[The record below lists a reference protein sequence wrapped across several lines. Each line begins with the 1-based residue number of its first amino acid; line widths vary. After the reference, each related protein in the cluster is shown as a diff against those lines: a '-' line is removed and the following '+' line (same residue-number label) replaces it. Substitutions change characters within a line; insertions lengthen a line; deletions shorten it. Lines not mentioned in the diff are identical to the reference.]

1 MDDPVLHR
9 KMFRHAALR
18 SGALKPRSYQ
28 VGAPEFGVS
37 TQVASRNPAY
47 TAPTQVFEKGGVRY
61 FVNAAGQIIGTER
74 TNPLQIEYKPS
85 MGTRIGNKFFDIA
98 ERFVSPEGYSKNI
111 QSLKNIGSALT
122 KGETYVKGAKT
133 VGRGVKSL
141 VNPALIAPA
150 LTVEKGLEEAG
161 LGEASTLAYLGSEG
175 ARAAGKALTSKPGAV
190 RSTIG
195 YGLRAAGLPAS
206 VRALGTRAMMTPMG
220 AGITAAAAV
229 PYGMYKL
236 DQYLRQP
243 KKVYDPEKKIYV
255 DVESDFAKQDR
266 YMNSPEGREIFT
278 PMSPDD
284 MMNFQ
289 QQTALE
295 NQATPAAAAS
305 AMPGSDLATTGEIPS
320 GTTDMGQGTGGTGT
334 PPGGSV
340 VPVGGAGDNSGV
352 KDNTGVSTNIAGGI
366 EDKKNEVINKK
377 NTPKVKKESE
387 LGFLDKLSNFA
398 RTDAGNM
405 FMLKLAAGLLTGKGN
420 FGEVLG
426 AALNPAV
433 DVLAAY
439 KLKEQEFANEL
450 YKQTLKTTSDRAED
464 SGTIPIPDGTGGMIY
479 IDAFRDAKKPTEVY
493 YYDNTGRKTY
503 VDPSQTGLFTQR
515 DKVIGTKQLE
525 ILAKVGDN
533 LAGSAIV
540 NGLLRQDDATL
551 GTSGYIKYFGN
562 RIAGV
567 AGALT
572 DVPKNV
578 NFDKVYDEEGRE
590 LKGSDKIEVIDEKGN
605 KSITTLDNAL
615 KRYDKNSQVLFN
627 KLKADPKTAE
637 ILAAN
642 GVKAETLKYFLAN
655 AFKTEDRLTNRDLEF
670 IGKIT
675 NILAFSK
682 GGDMIKAELREI
694 SGYLDKKRDTF
705 TNQLRGSGY
714 SDLFLATNVYGS
726 SGGKVGLGWLTQGLE
741 DQQRKSITEGKKIP
755 DINTLLQNQGIK

>member
-18 SGALKPRSYQ
+18 SGVLKPRSYQ

-150 LTVEKGLEEAG
+150 LAVEKGLEEAG

-334 PPGGSV
+334 PPGGQQVSLT
-340 VPVGGAGDNSGV
+340 GGAGGPEKIGKTEVPTNVNS
-352 KDNTGVSTNIAGGI
+352 DL
-366 EDKKNEVINKK
+366 NKK
-377 NTPKVKKESE
+377 TDELNKGKKKTPAEENKKGLFDRLSE
-387 LGFLDKLSNFA
+387 FS
-398 RTDAGNM
+398 RTQAGNL
-405 FMLKLAAGLLTGKGN
+405 FMLKFAAGLLTGKGG
-420 FGEVLG
+420 FGEVVG
-426 AALNPAV
+426 NALNPAV

-439 KLKEQEFANEL
+439 DLKQQELDNKLLVEQ
-450 YKQTLKTTSDRAED
+450 YKALKDKIGTPKTGTLPIARPDGRISYVPAERDDKTGNVTYVQTL
-464 SGTIPIPDGTGGMIY
+464 PDGTKQIVTADRELRSLYLEKDIKVGSKQLELIG
-479 IDAFRDAKKPTEVY
+479 KLG
-493 YYDNTGRKTY
+493 DNTG
-503 VDPSQTGLFTQR
+503 
-515 DKVIGTKQLE
+515 
-525 ILAKVGDN
+525 A
-533 LAGSAIV
+533 SAIITD
-540 NGLLRQDDATL
+540 LLLQNPQTL
-551 GTSGYIKYFGN
+551 GTSGAVKLFGS
-562 RIAGV
+562 RLASV
-567 AGALT
+567 VGAVKDIGK
-572 DVPKNV
+572 DVSYKDIIDINTG
-578 NFDKVYDEEGRE
+578 KVVSGEEAARMQG
-590 LKGSDKIEVIDEKGN
+590 LEK
-605 KSITTLDNAL
+605 SV
-615 KRYDKNSQVLFN
+615 DKNIEAMFGQM
-627 KLKADPKTAE
+627 DDKTRQT
-637 ILAAN
+637 LAAN
-642 GVKAETLKYFLAN
+642 GVRAETLKYFLAN
-655 AFKTEDRLTNRDLEF
+655 AFKSEDRLTNRDLEF

-675 NILAFSK
+675 NVLAFTK
-682 GGDMIKAELREI
+682 GGALVQAELKEI
-694 SGYLDKKRDTF
+694 QTYLDKKRETF
-705 TNQLRGSGY
+705 IRQLNNSGY
-714 SDLFLATNVYGS
+714 SDLDVATNIFGTSGGVIAGSIYGS
-726 SGGKVGLGWLTQGLE
+726 QKNIVPDFRNMLPGDVNKKLLE
-741 DQQRKSITEGKKIP
+741 
-755 DINTLLQNQGIK
+755 QGIK

>member
-18 SGALKPRSYQ
+18 SGVLKPRSYQ

-74 TNPLQIEYKPS
+74 TTPLQIGYKPS

-150 LTVEKGLEEAG
+150 LTVEKGLEQAG

-334 PPGGSV
+334 PPGGEQVSLT
-340 VPVGGAGDNSGV
+340 GGAGGPEKIGKTEVPTNVNS
-352 KDNTGVSTNIAGGI
+352 DL
-366 EDKKNEVINKK
+366 NKK
-377 NTPKVKKESE
+377 TEELNKGKKKTPAEENKKGLFDRLSE
-387 LGFLDKLSNFA
+387 FS
-398 RTDAGNM
+398 RTQAGSL
-405 FMLKLAAGLLTGKGN
+405 FMLKFAAGLLTGKGG
-420 FGEVLG
+420 FGEVVG
-426 AALNPAV
+426 NALNPAV

-439 KLKEQEFANEL
+439 DLKQQELDNKLLVEQ
-450 YKQTLKTTSDRAED
+450 YKALKDKIGTPKTGTLPIARPDGRISYVPAERDDKTGNVTYVQTL
-464 SGTIPIPDGTGGMIY
+464 PDGTKQIVTADRELRSLYLEKDIKVGSKQLELIG
-479 IDAFRDAKKPTEVY
+479 KLG
-493 YYDNTGRKTY
+493 DNTG
-503 VDPSQTGLFTQR
+503 
-515 DKVIGTKQLE
+515 
-525 ILAKVGDN
+525 A
-533 LAGSAIV
+533 SAIITD
-540 NGLLRQDDATL
+540 LLLQNPQTL
-551 GTSGYIKYFGN
+551 GTSGAVKLFGS
-562 RIAGV
+562 RLASV
-567 AGALT
+567 VGAVKDIGK
-572 DVPKNV
+572 DVSYKDIIDINTG
-578 NFDKVYDEEGRE
+578 KVVSGEEAARMQG
-590 LKGSDKIEVIDEKGN
+590 LEK
-605 KSITTLDNAL
+605 SV
-615 KRYDKNSQVLFN
+615 DKNIEAMFGQM
-627 KLKADPKTAE
+627 DDKTRQT
-637 ILAAN
+637 LAAN
-642 GVKAETLKYFLAN
+642 GVRAETLKYFLAN
-655 AFKTEDRLTNRDLEF
+655 AFKSEDRLTNRDLEF

-675 NILAFSK
+675 NVLAFTK
-682 GGDMIKAELREI
+682 GGALVQAELKEI
-694 SGYLDKKRDTF
+694 QTYLDKKRETF
-705 TNQLRGSGY
+705 IRQLNNSGY
-714 SDLFLATNVYGS
+714 SDLDVATNIFGTSGGVIAGSIYGS
-726 SGGKVGLGWLTQGLE
+726 QKNIVPDFRNMLPGDVNKKLLE
-741 DQQRKSITEGKKIP
+741 
-755 DINTLLQNQGIK
+755 QGIK

>member
-18 SGALKPRSYQ
+18 SGVLKPRSYQ

-74 TNPLQIEYKPS
+74 TTPLQIGYKPS

-150 LTVEKGLEEAG
+150 LAVDKGLEEAG

-334 PPGGSV
+334 PPGGQQVSLT
-340 VPVGGAGDNSGV
+340 GGAGGPEKIGKTEVPTNVNS
-352 KDNTGVSTNIAGGI
+352 DL
-366 EDKKNEVINKK
+366 NKK
-377 NTPKVKKESE
+377 TDELNKGKKKTPAEENKKGLFDRLSE
-387 LGFLDKLSNFA
+387 FS
-398 RTDAGNM
+398 RTQAGNL
-405 FMLKLAAGLLTGKGN
+405 FMLKFAAGLLTGKGG
-420 FGEVLG
+420 FGEVVG
-426 AALNPAV
+426 NALNPAV

-439 KLKEQEFANEL
+439 DLKQQELDNKLLVEQ
-450 YKQTLKTTSDRAED
+450 YKALKDKIGTPKTGTLPIARPDGRISYVPAERDDKTGNVTYVQTL
-464 SGTIPIPDGTGGMIY
+464 PDGTKQIVTADRELRSLYLEKDIKVGSKQLELIG
-479 IDAFRDAKKPTEVY
+479 KLG
-493 YYDNTGRKTY
+493 DNTG
-503 VDPSQTGLFTQR
+503 
-515 DKVIGTKQLE
+515 
-525 ILAKVGDN
+525 A
-533 LAGSAIV
+533 SAIITD
-540 NGLLRQDDATL
+540 LLLQDPQTL
-551 GTSGYIKYFGN
+551 GTSGAVKLFGS
-562 RIAGV
+562 RLASV
-567 AGALT
+567 VGAVKDIGK
-572 DVPKNV
+572 DVSYKDIIDINTG
-578 NFDKVYDEEGRE
+578 KVVSGEEAARMQG
-590 LKGSDKIEVIDEKGN
+590 LEK
-605 KSITTLDNAL
+605 SV
-615 KRYDKNSQVLFN
+615 DKNIEAMFGQM
-627 KLKADPKTAE
+627 DDKTRQT
-637 ILAAN
+637 LAAN
-642 GVKAETLKYFLAN
+642 GVRAETLKYFLAN
-655 AFKTEDRLTNRDLEF
+655 AFKSEDRLTNRDLEF

-675 NILAFSK
+675 NVLAFTK
-682 GGDMIKAELREI
+682 GGALVQAELKEI
-694 SGYLDKKRDTF
+694 QTYLDKKRETF
-705 TNQLRGSGY
+705 IRQLNNSGY
-714 SDLFLATNVYGS
+714 SDLDVATNIFGTSGGVIAGSIYGS
-726 SGGKVGLGWLTQGLE
+726 QKNIVPDFRNMLPGDVNKKLLE
-741 DQQRKSITEGKKIP
+741 
-755 DINTLLQNQGIK
+755 QGIK

>member
-18 SGALKPRSYQ
+18 SGVLKPRSYQ

-150 LTVEKGLEEAG
+150 LAVEKGLEEAG

-334 PPGGSV
+334 PPGGEQVSLT
-340 VPVGGAGDNSGV
+340 GGAGGPEKIGKTEVPTNVNS
-352 KDNTGVSTNIAGGI
+352 DL
-366 EDKKNEVINKK
+366 NKK
-377 NTPKVKKESE
+377 TEELNKGKKKTPAEENKKGLFDRLSE
-387 LGFLDKLSNFA
+387 FS
-398 RTDAGNM
+398 RTQAGNL
-405 FMLKLAAGLLTGKGN
+405 FMLKFAAGLLTGKGG
-420 FGEVLG
+420 FGEVVG
-426 AALNPAV
+426 NALNPAV

-439 KLKEQEFANEL
+439 DLKQQELDNKLLVEQ
-450 YKQTLKTTSDRAED
+450 YKALKDKIGTPKTGTLPIARPDGRISYVPAERDDKTGNVTYVQTL
-464 SGTIPIPDGTGGMIY
+464 PDGTKQIVTADRELRSLYLEKDIKVGSKQLELIG
-479 IDAFRDAKKPTEVY
+479 KLG
-493 YYDNTGRKTY
+493 DNTG
-503 VDPSQTGLFTQR
+503 
-515 DKVIGTKQLE
+515 
-525 ILAKVGDN
+525 A
-533 LAGSAIV
+533 SAIITD
-540 NGLLRQDDATL
+540 LLLQNPQTL
-551 GTSGYIKYFGN
+551 GTSGAVKLFGS
-562 RIAGV
+562 RLASV
-567 AGALT
+567 VGAVKDIGK
-572 DVPKNV
+572 DVSYKDIIDINTG
-578 NFDKVYDEEGRE
+578 KVVSGEEAARMQG
-590 LKGSDKIEVIDEKGN
+590 LEK
-605 KSITTLDNAL
+605 SV
-615 KRYDKNSQVLFN
+615 DKNIEAMFGQM
-627 KLKADPKTAE
+627 DDKTRQT
-637 ILAAN
+637 LAAN
-642 GVKAETLKYFLAN
+642 GVRAETLKYFLAN
-655 AFKTEDRLTNRDLEF
+655 AFKSEDRLTNRDLEF

-675 NILAFSK
+675 NVLAFTK
-682 GGDMIKAELREI
+682 GGALVQAELKEI
-694 SGYLDKKRDTF
+694 QTYLDKKRETF
-705 TNQLRGSGY
+705 IRQLNNSGY
-714 SDLFLATNVYGS
+714 SDLDVATNIFGTSGGVIAGSIYGS
-726 SGGKVGLGWLTQGLE
+726 QKNIVPDFRNMLPGDVNKKLLE
-741 DQQRKSITEGKKIP
+741 
-755 DINTLLQNQGIK
+755 QGIK

>member
-18 SGALKPRSYQ
+18 SGVLKPRSYQ

-74 TNPLQIEYKPS
+74 TTPLQIEYKPS

-150 LTVEKGLEEAG
+150 LTVEKGLEQAG

-615 KRYDKNSQVLFN
+615 
-627 KLKADPKTAE
+627 T
-637 ILAAN
+637 
-642 GVKAETLKYFLAN
+642 
-655 AFKTEDRLTNRDLEF
+655 RD
-670 IGKIT
+670 
-675 NILAFSK
+675 
-682 GGDMIKAELREI
+682 
-694 SGYLDKKRDTF
+694 
-705 TNQLRGSGY
+705 
-714 SDLFLATNVYGS
+714 
-726 SGGKVGLGWLTQGLE
+726 
-741 DQQRKSITEGKKIP
+741 
-755 DINTLLQNQGIK
+755 

>member
-18 SGALKPRSYQ
+18 SGVLKPRSYQ

-74 TNPLQIEYKPS
+74 TTPLQIGYKPS

-334 PPGGSV
+334 PPGGEQVSLT
-340 VPVGGAGDNSGV
+340 GGAGGPEKIGKTEVPTNVNS
-352 KDNTGVSTNIAGGI
+352 DL
-366 EDKKNEVINKK
+366 NKK
-377 NTPKVKKESE
+377 TDELNKGKKKTPAEENKKGLFDRLSE
-387 LGFLDKLSNFA
+387 FS
-398 RTDAGNM
+398 RTQAGNL
-405 FMLKLAAGLLTGKGN
+405 FMLKFAAGLLTGKGG
-420 FGEVLG
+420 FGEVVG
-426 AALNPAV
+426 NALNPAV

-439 KLKEQEFANEL
+439 DLKQQELDNKLLVEQ
-450 YKQTLKTTSDRAED
+450 YKALKDSIGTPKTGTLPIARPDGRISYVPAERDDKTGNVTYVQTL
-464 SGTIPIPDGTGGMIY
+464 PDGTKQIVTADRELRSLYLEKDIKVGSKQLELIG
-479 IDAFRDAKKPTEVY
+479 KLG
-493 YYDNTGRKTY
+493 DNTG
-503 VDPSQTGLFTQR
+503 
-515 DKVIGTKQLE
+515 
-525 ILAKVGDN
+525 A
-533 LAGSAIV
+533 SAIITD
-540 NGLLRQDDATL
+540 LLLQNPQTL
-551 GTSGYIKYFGN
+551 GTSGAVKLFGS
-562 RIAGV
+562 RLASV
-567 AGALT
+567 VGAVKDIGK
-572 DVPKNV
+572 DVSYKDIIDINTG
-578 NFDKVYDEEGRE
+578 KVVSGEEAARMQG
-590 LKGSDKIEVIDEKGN
+590 LEK
-605 KSITTLDNAL
+605 SV
-615 KRYDKNSQVLFN
+615 DKNIEAMFGQM
-627 KLKADPKTAE
+627 DDKTRQT
-637 ILAAN
+637 LAAN
-642 GVKAETLKYFLAN
+642 GVRAETLKYFLAN
-655 AFKTEDRLTNRDLEF
+655 AFKSEDRLTNRDLEF

-675 NILAFSK
+675 NVLAFTK
-682 GGDMIKAELREI
+682 GGALVQAELKEI
-694 SGYLDKKRDTF
+694 QTYLDKKRETF
-705 TNQLRGSGY
+705 IRQLNNSGY
-714 SDLFLATNVYGS
+714 SDLDVATNIFGTSGGVIAGSIYGS
-726 SGGKVGLGWLTQGLE
+726 QKNIVPDFRNMLPGDVNKKLLE
-741 DQQRKSITEGKKIP
+741 
-755 DINTLLQNQGIK
+755 QGIK

>member
-18 SGALKPRSYQ
+18 SGVLKPRSYQ

-74 TNPLQIEYKPS
+74 TTPLQIEYKPS

-150 LTVEKGLEEAG
+150 LTVEKGLEQAG

-334 PPGGSV
+334 PPGGQQVSLT
-340 VPVGGAGDNSGV
+340 GGAGGPEKIGKTEVPTNVNS
-352 KDNTGVSTNIAGGI
+352 DL
-366 EDKKNEVINKK
+366 NKK
-377 NTPKVKKESE
+377 TDELNKGKKKTPAEENKKGLFDRLSE
-387 LGFLDKLSNFA
+387 FS
-398 RTDAGNM
+398 RTQAGNL
-405 FMLKLAAGLLTGKGN
+405 FMLKFAAGLLTGKGG
-420 FGEVLG
+420 FGEVVG
-426 AALNPAV
+426 NALNPAV

-439 KLKEQEFANEL
+439 DLKQQELDNKLLVEQ
-450 YKQTLKTTSDRAED
+450 YKALKDKIGTPKTGTLPIARPDGRISYVPAERDDKTGNVTYVQTL
-464 SGTIPIPDGTGGMIY
+464 PDGTKQIVTADRELRSLYLEKDIKAGSKQLELIG
-479 IDAFRDAKKPTEVY
+479 KLG
-493 YYDNTGRKTY
+493 DNTG
-503 VDPSQTGLFTQR
+503 
-515 DKVIGTKQLE
+515 
-525 ILAKVGDN
+525 A
-533 LAGSAIV
+533 SAIITD
-540 NGLLRQDDATL
+540 LLLQNPQTL
-551 GTSGYIKYFGN
+551 GTSGAVKLFGS
-562 RIAGV
+562 RLASV
-567 AGALT
+567 VGAVKDIGK
-572 DVPKNV
+572 DVSYKDIIDINTG
-578 NFDKVYDEEGRE
+578 KVVSGEEAARMQGLE
-590 LKGSDKIEVIDEKGN
+590 TSV
-605 KSITTLDNAL
+605 
-615 KRYDKNSQVLFN
+615 DKNIEAMFGQM
-627 KLKADPKTAE
+627 DDKTRQT
-637 ILAAN
+637 LAAN
-642 GVKAETLKYFLAN
+642 GVRAETLKYFLAN
-655 AFKTEDRLTNRDLEF
+655 AFKSEDRLTNRDLEF

-675 NILAFSK
+675 NVLAFTK
-682 GGDMIKAELREI
+682 GGDLVQAELKEI
-694 SGYLDKKRDTF
+694 QTYLDKKRETF
-705 TNQLRGSGY
+705 IRQLNNSGY
-714 SDLFLATNVYGS
+714 SDLDVATNIFGTSGGVIAGSIYGS
-726 SGGKVGLGWLTQGLE
+726 QKNIVPDFRNMLPGDVNKKLLE
-741 DQQRKSITEGKKIP
+741 
-755 DINTLLQNQGIK
+755 QGIK

>member
-18 SGALKPRSYQ
+18 SGVLKPRSYQ

-334 PPGGSV
+334 PPGGEQVSLT
-340 VPVGGAGDNSGV
+340 GGAGGPEKIGKTEVPTNVNS
-352 KDNTGVSTNIAGGI
+352 DL
-366 EDKKNEVINKK
+366 NKK
-377 NTPKVKKESE
+377 TEELNKGKKKTPAEENKKGLFDRLSE
-387 LGFLDKLSNFA
+387 FS
-398 RTDAGNM
+398 RTQAGNL
-405 FMLKLAAGLLTGKGN
+405 FMLKFAAGLLTGKGG
-420 FGEVLG
+420 FGEVVG
-426 AALNPAV
+426 NALNPAV

-439 KLKEQEFANEL
+439 DLKQQELDNKLLVEQ
-450 YKQTLKTTSDRAED
+450 YKALKDSIGTPKTGTLPIARPDGRISYVPAERDDKTGNVTYVQTL
-464 SGTIPIPDGTGGMIY
+464 PDGTKQIVTADRELRSLYLEKDIKVGSKQLELIG
-479 IDAFRDAKKPTEVY
+479 KLG
-493 YYDNTGRKTY
+493 DNTG
-503 VDPSQTGLFTQR
+503 
-515 DKVIGTKQLE
+515 
-525 ILAKVGDN
+525 A
-533 LAGSAIV
+533 SAIITD
-540 NGLLRQDDATL
+540 LLLQNPQTL
-551 GTSGYIKYFGN
+551 GTSGAVKLFGS
-562 RIAGV
+562 RLASV
-567 AGALT
+567 VGAVKDIGK
-572 DVPKNV
+572 DVSYKDIIDINTG
-578 NFDKVYDEEGRE
+578 KVVSGEEAARMQG
-590 LKGSDKIEVIDEKGN
+590 LEK
-605 KSITTLDNAL
+605 SV
-615 KRYDKNSQVLFN
+615 DKNIEAMFGQM
-627 KLKADPKTAE
+627 DDKTRQT
-637 ILAAN
+637 LAAN
-642 GVKAETLKYFLAN
+642 GVRAETLKYFLAN
-655 AFKTEDRLTNRDLEF
+655 AFKSEDRLTNRDLEF

-675 NILAFSK
+675 NVLAFTK
-682 GGDMIKAELREI
+682 GGALVQAELKEI
-694 SGYLDKKRDTF
+694 QTYLDKKRETF
-705 TNQLRGSGY
+705 IRQLNNSGY
-714 SDLFLATNVYGS
+714 SDLDVATNIFGTSGGVIAGSIYGS
-726 SGGKVGLGWLTQGLE
+726 QKNIVPDFRNMLPGDVNKKLLE
-741 DQQRKSITEGKKIP
+741 
-755 DINTLLQNQGIK
+755 QGIK

>member
-18 SGALKPRSYQ
+18 SGVLKPRSYQ

-74 TNPLQIEYKPS
+74 TTPLQIGYKPS

-334 PPGGSV
+334 PPGGEQVSLT
-340 VPVGGAGDNSGV
+340 GGAGGPEKIGKTEVPTNVNS
-352 KDNTGVSTNIAGGI
+352 DL
-366 EDKKNEVINKK
+366 NKK
-377 NTPKVKKESE
+377 TDELNKGKKKTPAEENKKGLFDRLSE
-387 LGFLDKLSNFA
+387 FS
-398 RTDAGNM
+398 RTQAGNL
-405 FMLKLAAGLLTGKGN
+405 FMLKFAAGLLTGKGG
-420 FGEVLG
+420 FGEVVG
-426 AALNPAV
+426 NALNPAV

-439 KLKEQEFANEL
+439 DLKQQELDNKLLVEQ
-450 YKQTLKTTSDRAED
+450 YKALKDKIGTPKTGTLPIARPDGRISYVPAERDDKTGNVTYVQTL
-464 SGTIPIPDGTGGMIY
+464 PDGTKQIVTADRELRSLYLEKDIKVGSKQLELIG
-479 IDAFRDAKKPTEVY
+479 KLG
-493 YYDNTGRKTY
+493 DNTG
-503 VDPSQTGLFTQR
+503 
-515 DKVIGTKQLE
+515 
-525 ILAKVGDN
+525 A
-533 LAGSAIV
+533 SAIITD
-540 NGLLRQDDATL
+540 LLLQNPQTL
-551 GTSGYIKYFGN
+551 GTSGAVKLFGS
-562 RIAGV
+562 RLASV
-567 AGALT
+567 VGAVKDIGK
-572 DVPKNV
+572 DVSYKDIIDINTG
-578 NFDKVYDEEGRE
+578 KVVSGEEAARMQG
-590 LKGSDKIEVIDEKGN
+590 LEK
-605 KSITTLDNAL
+605 SV
-615 KRYDKNSQVLFN
+615 DKNIEAMFGQM
-627 KLKADPKTAE
+627 DDKTRQT
-637 ILAAN
+637 LAAN
-642 GVKAETLKYFLAN
+642 GVRAETLKYFLAN
-655 AFKTEDRLTNRDLEF
+655 AFKSEDRLTNRDLEF

-675 NILAFSK
+675 NVLAFTK
-682 GGDMIKAELREI
+682 GGALVQAELKEI
-694 SGYLDKKRDTF
+694 QTYLDKKRETF
-705 TNQLRGSGY
+705 IRQLNNSGY
-714 SDLFLATNVYGS
+714 SDLDVATNIFGTSGGVIAGSIYGS
-726 SGGKVGLGWLTQGLE
+726 QKNIVPDFRNMLPGDVNKKLLE
-741 DQQRKSITEGKKIP
+741 
-755 DINTLLQNQGIK
+755 QGIK

>member
-18 SGALKPRSYQ
+18 SGVLKPRSYQ

-74 TNPLQIEYKPS
+74 TTPLQIGYKPS

-150 LTVEKGLEEAG
+150 LTVEKGLEQAG

-334 PPGGSV
+334 PPGGQQVSLT
-340 VPVGGAGDNSGV
+340 GGAGGPEKIGKTEVPTNVNS
-352 KDNTGVSTNIAGGI
+352 DL
-366 EDKKNEVINKK
+366 NKK
-377 NTPKVKKESE
+377 TDELNKGKKKTPAEENKKGLFDRLSE
-387 LGFLDKLSNFA
+387 FS
-398 RTDAGNM
+398 RTQAGNL
-405 FMLKLAAGLLTGKGN
+405 FMLKFAAGLLTGKGG
-420 FGEVLG
+420 FGEVVG
-426 AALNPAV
+426 NALNPAV

-439 KLKEQEFANEL
+439 DLKQQELDNKLLVEQ
-450 YKQTLKTTSDRAED
+450 YKALKDKIGTPKTGTLPIARPDGRISYVPAERDDKTGNVTYVQTL
-464 SGTIPIPDGTGGMIY
+464 PDGTKQIVTADRELRSLYLEKDIKVGSKQLELIG
-479 IDAFRDAKKPTEVY
+479 KLG
-493 YYDNTGRKTY
+493 DNTG
-503 VDPSQTGLFTQR
+503 
-515 DKVIGTKQLE
+515 
-525 ILAKVGDN
+525 A
-533 LAGSAIV
+533 SAIITD
-540 NGLLRQDDATL
+540 LLLQNPQTL
-551 GTSGYIKYFGN
+551 GTSGAVKLFGS
-562 RIAGV
+562 RLASV
-567 AGALT
+567 VGAVKDIGK
-572 DVPKNV
+572 DVSYKDIIDINTG
-578 NFDKVYDEEGRE
+578 KVVSGEEAARMQG
-590 LKGSDKIEVIDEKGN
+590 LEK
-605 KSITTLDNAL
+605 SV
-615 KRYDKNSQVLFN
+615 DKNIEAMFGQM
-627 KLKADPKTAE
+627 DDKTRQT
-637 ILAAN
+637 LAAN
-642 GVKAETLKYFLAN
+642 GVRAETLKYFLAN
-655 AFKTEDRLTNRDLEF
+655 AFKSEDRLTNRDLEF

-675 NILAFSK
+675 NVLAFTK
-682 GGDMIKAELREI
+682 GGALVQAELKEI
-694 SGYLDKKRDTF
+694 QTYLDKKRETF
-705 TNQLRGSGY
+705 IRQLNNSGY
-714 SDLFLATNVYGS
+714 SDLDVATNIFGTSGGVIAGSIYGS
-726 SGGKVGLGWLTQGLE
+726 QKNIVPDFRNMLPGDVNKKLLE
-741 DQQRKSITEGKKIP
+741 
-755 DINTLLQNQGIK
+755 QGIK

>member
-18 SGALKPRSYQ
+18 SGVLKPRSYQ

-74 TNPLQIEYKPS
+74 TTPLQIGYKPS

-150 LTVEKGLEEAG
+150 LTVEKGLEQAG

-334 PPGGSV
+334 PPGGEQVSLT
-340 VPVGGAGDNSGV
+340 GGAGGPEKIGKTEVPTNVNS
-352 KDNTGVSTNIAGGI
+352 DL
-366 EDKKNEVINKK
+366 NKK
-377 NTPKVKKESE
+377 TEELNKGKKKTPAEENKKGLFDRLSE
-387 LGFLDKLSNFA
+387 FS
-398 RTDAGNM
+398 RTQAGNL
-405 FMLKLAAGLLTGKGN
+405 FMLKFAAGLLTGKGG
-420 FGEVLG
+420 FGEVVG
-426 AALNPAV
+426 NALNPAV

-439 KLKEQEFANEL
+439 DLKQQELDNKLLVEQ
-450 YKQTLKTTSDRAED
+450 YKALKDKIGTPKTGTLPIARPDGRISYVPAERDDKTGNVTYVQTL
-464 SGTIPIPDGTGGMIY
+464 PDGTKQIVTADRELRSLYLEKDIKVGSKQLELIG
-479 IDAFRDAKKPTEVY
+479 KLG
-493 YYDNTGRKTY
+493 DNTG
-503 VDPSQTGLFTQR
+503 
-515 DKVIGTKQLE
+515 
-525 ILAKVGDN
+525 A
-533 LAGSAIV
+533 SAIITD
-540 NGLLRQDDATL
+540 LLLQNPQTL
-551 GTSGYIKYFGN
+551 GTSGAVKLFGS
-562 RIAGV
+562 RLASV
-567 AGALT
+567 VGAVKDIGK
-572 DVPKNV
+572 DVSYKDIIDINTG
-578 NFDKVYDEEGRE
+578 KVVSGEEAARMQG
-590 LKGSDKIEVIDEKGN
+590 LEK
-605 KSITTLDNAL
+605 SV
-615 KRYDKNSQVLFN
+615 DKNIEAMFGQM
-627 KLKADPKTAE
+627 DDKTRQT
-637 ILAAN
+637 LAAN
-642 GVKAETLKYFLAN
+642 GVRAETLKYFLAN
-655 AFKTEDRLTNRDLEF
+655 AFKSEDRLTNRDLEF

-675 NILAFSK
+675 NVLAFTK
-682 GGDMIKAELREI
+682 GGALVQAELKEI
-694 SGYLDKKRDTF
+694 QTYLDKKRETF
-705 TNQLRGSGY
+705 IRQLNNSGY
-714 SDLFLATNVYGS
+714 SDLDVATNIFGTSGGVIAGSIYGS
-726 SGGKVGLGWLTQGLE
+726 QKNIVPDFRNMLPGDVNKKLLE
-741 DQQRKSITEGKKIP
+741 
-755 DINTLLQNQGIK
+755 QGIK

>member
-18 SGALKPRSYQ
+18 SGVLKPRSYQ

-74 TNPLQIEYKPS
+74 TTPLQIGYKPS

-150 LTVEKGLEEAG
+150 LAVDKGLEEAG

-334 PPGGSV
+334 PPGGEQVSLT
-340 VPVGGAGDNSGV
+340 GGAGGPEKIGKTEVPTNVNS
-352 KDNTGVSTNIAGGI
+352 DL
-366 EDKKNEVINKK
+366 NKK
-377 NTPKVKKESE
+377 TDELNKGKKKTPAEENKKGLFDRLSE
-387 LGFLDKLSNFA
+387 FS
-398 RTDAGNM
+398 RTQAGNL
-405 FMLKLAAGLLTGKGN
+405 FMLKFAAGLLTGKGG
-420 FGEVLG
+420 FGEVVG
-426 AALNPAV
+426 NALNPAV

-439 KLKEQEFANEL
+439 DLKQQELDNKLLVEQ
-450 YKQTLKTTSDRAED
+450 YKALKDKIGTPKTGTLPIARPDGRISYVPAERDDKTGNVTYVQTL
-464 SGTIPIPDGTGGMIY
+464 PDGTKQIVTADRELRSLYLEKDIKVGSKQLELIG
-479 IDAFRDAKKPTEVY
+479 KLG
-493 YYDNTGRKTY
+493 DNTG
-503 VDPSQTGLFTQR
+503 
-515 DKVIGTKQLE
+515 
-525 ILAKVGDN
+525 A
-533 LAGSAIV
+533 SAIITD
-540 NGLLRQDDATL
+540 LLLQNPQTL
-551 GTSGYIKYFGN
+551 GTSGAVKLFGS
-562 RIAGV
+562 RLASV
-567 AGALT
+567 VGAVKDIGK
-572 DVPKNV
+572 DVSYKDIIDINTG
-578 NFDKVYDEEGRE
+578 KVVSGEEAARMQG
-590 LKGSDKIEVIDEKGN
+590 LEK
-605 KSITTLDNAL
+605 SV
-615 KRYDKNSQVLFN
+615 DKNIEAMFGQM
-627 KLKADPKTAE
+627 DDKTRQT
-637 ILAAN
+637 LAAN
-642 GVKAETLKYFLAN
+642 GVRAETLKYFLAN
-655 AFKTEDRLTNRDLEF
+655 AFKSEDRLTNRDLEF

-675 NILAFSK
+675 NVLAFTK
-682 GGDMIKAELREI
+682 GGALVQAELKEI
-694 SGYLDKKRDTF
+694 QTYLDKKRETF
-705 TNQLRGSGY
+705 IRQLNNSGY
-714 SDLFLATNVYGS
+714 SDLDVATNIFGTSGGVIAGSIYGS
-726 SGGKVGLGWLTQGLE
+726 QKNIVPDFRNMLPGDVNKKLLE
-741 DQQRKSITEGKKIP
+741 
-755 DINTLLQNQGIK
+755 QGIK

>member
-18 SGALKPRSYQ
+18 SGVLKPRSYQ

-150 LTVEKGLEEAG
+150 LAVEKGLEEAG

-334 PPGGSV
+334 PPGGEQVSLT
-340 VPVGGAGDNSGV
+340 GGAGGPEKIGKTEVPTNVNS
-352 KDNTGVSTNIAGGI
+352 DL
-366 EDKKNEVINKK
+366 NKK
-377 NTPKVKKESE
+377 TDELNKGKKKTPAEENKKGLFDRLSE
-387 LGFLDKLSNFA
+387 FS
-398 RTDAGNM
+398 RTQAGNL
-405 FMLKLAAGLLTGKGN
+405 FMLKFAAGLLTGKGG
-420 FGEVLG
+420 FGEVVG
-426 AALNPAV
+426 NALNPAV

-439 KLKEQEFANEL
+439 DLKQQELDNKLLVEQ
-450 YKQTLKTTSDRAED
+450 YKALKDSIGTPKTGTLPIARPDGRISYVPAERDDKTGNVTYVQTL
-464 SGTIPIPDGTGGMIY
+464 PDGTKQIVTADRELRSLYLEKDIKVGSKQLELIG
-479 IDAFRDAKKPTEVY
+479 KLG
-493 YYDNTGRKTY
+493 DNTG
-503 VDPSQTGLFTQR
+503 
-515 DKVIGTKQLE
+515 
-525 ILAKVGDN
+525 A
-533 LAGSAIV
+533 SAIITD
-540 NGLLRQDDATL
+540 LLLQNPQTL
-551 GTSGYIKYFGN
+551 GTSGAVKLFGS
-562 RIAGV
+562 RLASV
-567 AGALT
+567 VGAVKDIGK
-572 DVPKNV
+572 DVSYKDIIDINTG
-578 NFDKVYDEEGRE
+578 KVVSGEEAARMQG
-590 LKGSDKIEVIDEKGN
+590 LEK
-605 KSITTLDNAL
+605 SV
-615 KRYDKNSQVLFN
+615 DKNIEAMFGQM
-627 KLKADPKTAE
+627 DDKTRQT
-637 ILAAN
+637 LAAN
-642 GVKAETLKYFLAN
+642 GVRAETLKYFLAN
-655 AFKTEDRLTNRDLEF
+655 AFKSEDRLTNRDLEF

-675 NILAFSK
+675 NVLAFTK
-682 GGDMIKAELREI
+682 GGALVQAELKEI
-694 SGYLDKKRDTF
+694 QTYLDKKRETF
-705 TNQLRGSGY
+705 IRQLNNSGY
-714 SDLFLATNVYGS
+714 SDLDVATNIFGTSGGVIAGSIYGS
-726 SGGKVGLGWLTQGLE
+726 QKNIVPDFRNMLPGDVNKKLLE
-741 DQQRKSITEGKKIP
+741 
-755 DINTLLQNQGIK
+755 QGIK

>member
-18 SGALKPRSYQ
+18 SGVLKPRSYQ

-334 PPGGSV
+334 PPGGQQVSLT
-340 VPVGGAGDNSGV
+340 GGAGGPEKIGKTEVPTNVNS
-352 KDNTGVSTNIAGGI
+352 DL
-366 EDKKNEVINKK
+366 NKK
-377 NTPKVKKESE
+377 TEELNKGKKKTPAEENKKGLFDRLSE
-387 LGFLDKLSNFA
+387 FS
-398 RTDAGNM
+398 RTQAGNL
-405 FMLKLAAGLLTGKGN
+405 FMLKFAAGLLTGKGG
-420 FGEVLG
+420 FGEVVG
-426 AALNPAV
+426 NALNPAV

-439 KLKEQEFANEL
+439 DLKQQELDNKLLVEQ
-450 YKQTLKTTSDRAED
+450 YKALKDKIGTPKTGTLPIARPDGRISYVPAERDDKTGNVTYVQTL
-464 SGTIPIPDGTGGMIY
+464 PDGTKQIVTADRELRSLYLEKDIKVGSKQLELIG
-479 IDAFRDAKKPTEVY
+479 KLG
-493 YYDNTGRKTY
+493 DNTG
-503 VDPSQTGLFTQR
+503 
-515 DKVIGTKQLE
+515 
-525 ILAKVGDN
+525 A
-533 LAGSAIV
+533 SAIITD
-540 NGLLRQDDATL
+540 LLLQDPQTL
-551 GTSGYIKYFGN
+551 GTSGAVKLFGS
-562 RIAGV
+562 RLASV
-567 AGALT
+567 VGAVKDIGK
-572 DVPKNV
+572 DVSYKDIIDINTG
-578 NFDKVYDEEGRE
+578 KVVSGEEAARMQG
-590 LKGSDKIEVIDEKGN
+590 LEK
-605 KSITTLDNAL
+605 SV
-615 KRYDKNSQVLFN
+615 DKNIEAMFGQM
-627 KLKADPKTAE
+627 DDKTRQT
-637 ILAAN
+637 LAAN
-642 GVKAETLKYFLAN
+642 GVRAETLKYFLAN
-655 AFKTEDRLTNRDLEF
+655 AFKSEDRLTNRDLEF

-675 NILAFSK
+675 NVLAFTK
-682 GGDMIKAELREI
+682 GGALVQAELKEI
-694 SGYLDKKRDTF
+694 QTYLDKKRETF
-705 TNQLRGSGY
+705 IRQLNNSGY
-714 SDLFLATNVYGS
+714 SDLDVATNIFGTSGGVIAGSIYGS
-726 SGGKVGLGWLTQGLE
+726 QKNIVPDFRNMLPGDVNKKLLE
-741 DQQRKSITEGKKIP
+741 
-755 DINTLLQNQGIK
+755 QGIK

>member
-18 SGALKPRSYQ
+18 SGVLKPRSYQ

-74 TNPLQIEYKPS
+74 TTPLQIEYKPS

-334 PPGGSV
+334 PPGGEQVSLT
-340 VPVGGAGDNSGV
+340 GGAGGPEKIGKTEVPTNVNS
-352 KDNTGVSTNIAGGI
+352 DL
-366 EDKKNEVINKK
+366 NKK
-377 NTPKVKKESE
+377 TDELNKGKKKTPAEENKKGLFDRLSE
-387 LGFLDKLSNFA
+387 FS
-398 RTDAGNM
+398 RTQAGNL
-405 FMLKLAAGLLTGKGN
+405 FMLKFAAGLLTGKGG
-420 FGEVLG
+420 FGEVVG
-426 AALNPAV
+426 NALNPAV

-439 KLKEQEFANEL
+439 DLKQQELDNKLLVEQ
-450 YKQTLKTTSDRAED
+450 YKALKDKIGTPKTGTLPIARPDGRISYVPAERDDKTGNVTYVQTL
-464 SGTIPIPDGTGGMIY
+464 PDGTKQIVTADRELRSLYLEKDIKVGSKQLELIG
-479 IDAFRDAKKPTEVY
+479 KLG
-493 YYDNTGRKTY
+493 DNTG
-503 VDPSQTGLFTQR
+503 
-515 DKVIGTKQLE
+515 
-525 ILAKVGDN
+525 A
-533 LAGSAIV
+533 SAIITD
-540 NGLLRQDDATL
+540 LLLQNPQTL
-551 GTSGYIKYFGN
+551 GTSGAVKLFGS
-562 RIAGV
+562 RLASV
-567 AGALT
+567 VGAVKDIGK
-572 DVPKNV
+572 DVSYKDIIDINTG
-578 NFDKVYDEEGRE
+578 KVVSGEEAARMQG
-590 LKGSDKIEVIDEKGN
+590 LEK
-605 KSITTLDNAL
+605 SV
-615 KRYDKNSQVLFN
+615 DKNIEAMFGQM
-627 KLKADPKTAE
+627 DDKTRQT
-637 ILAAN
+637 LAAN
-642 GVKAETLKYFLAN
+642 GVRAETLKYFLAN
-655 AFKTEDRLTNRDLEF
+655 AFKSEDRLTNRDLEF

-675 NILAFSK
+675 NVLALGK
-682 GGDMIKAELREI
+682 GGDLVQAELKEI
-694 SGYLDKKRDTF
+694 QTYLDKKRETF
-705 TNQLRGSGY
+705 IRQLNNSGY
-714 SDLFLATNVYGS
+714 SDLDVATNIFGTSGGVIAGSIYGS
-726 SGGKVGLGWLTQGLE
+726 QKNIVPDFRNMLPGDVNKKLLE
-741 DQQRKSITEGKKIP
+741 
-755 DINTLLQNQGIK
+755 QGIK

>member
-18 SGALKPRSYQ
+18 SGVLKPRSYQ

-74 TNPLQIEYKPS
+74 TTPLQIEYKPS

-150 LTVEKGLEEAG
+150 LTVEKGLEQAG

-334 PPGGSV
+334 PPGGEQVSLT
-340 VPVGGAGDNSGV
+340 GGAGGPEKIGKTEVPTNVNS
-352 KDNTGVSTNIAGGI
+352 DL
-366 EDKKNEVINKK
+366 NKK
-377 NTPKVKKESE
+377 TEELNKGKKKTPAEENKKGLFDRLSE
-387 LGFLDKLSNFA
+387 FS
-398 RTDAGNM
+398 RTQAGNL
-405 FMLKLAAGLLTGKGN
+405 FMLKFAAGLLTGKGG
-420 FGEVLG
+420 FGEVVG
-426 AALNPAV
+426 NALNPAV

-439 KLKEQEFANEL
+439 DLKQQELDNKLLVEQ
-450 YKQTLKTTSDRAED
+450 YKALKDKIGTPKTGTLPIARPDGRISYVPAERDDKTGNVTYVQTL
-464 SGTIPIPDGTGGMIY
+464 PDGTKQIVTADRELRSLYLEKDIKVGSKQLELIG
-479 IDAFRDAKKPTEVY
+479 KLG
-493 YYDNTGRKTY
+493 DNTG
-503 VDPSQTGLFTQR
+503 
-515 DKVIGTKQLE
+515 
-525 ILAKVGDN
+525 A
-533 LAGSAIV
+533 SAIITD
-540 NGLLRQDDATL
+540 LLLQNPQTL
-551 GTSGYIKYFGN
+551 GTSGAVKLFGS
-562 RIAGV
+562 RLASV
-567 AGALT
+567 VGAVKDIGK
-572 DVPKNV
+572 DVSYKDIIDINTG
-578 NFDKVYDEEGRE
+578 KVVSGEEAARMQG
-590 LKGSDKIEVIDEKGN
+590 LEK
-605 KSITTLDNAL
+605 SV
-615 KRYDKNSQVLFN
+615 DKNIEAMFGQM
-627 KLKADPKTAE
+627 DDKTRQT
-637 ILAAN
+637 LAAN
-642 GVKAETLKYFLAN
+642 GVRAETLKYFLAN
-655 AFKTEDRLTNRDLEF
+655 AFKSEDRLTNRDLEF

-675 NILAFSK
+675 NVLAFTK
-682 GGDMIKAELREI
+682 GGALVQAELKEI
-694 SGYLDKKRDTF
+694 QTYLDKKRETF
-705 TNQLRGSGY
+705 IRQLNNSGY
-714 SDLFLATNVYGS
+714 SDLDVATNIFGTSGGVIAGSIYGS
-726 SGGKVGLGWLTQGLE
+726 QKNIVPDFRNMLPGDVNKKLLE
-741 DQQRKSITEGKKIP
+741 
-755 DINTLLQNQGIK
+755 QGIK

>member
-18 SGALKPRSYQ
+18 SGVLKPRSYQ

-150 LTVEKGLEEAG
+150 LTVEKGLEQAG

-334 PPGGSV
+334 PPGGEQVSLT
-340 VPVGGAGDNSGV
+340 GGAGGPEKIGKTEVPTNVNS
-352 KDNTGVSTNIAGGI
+352 DL
-366 EDKKNEVINKK
+366 NKK
-377 NTPKVKKESE
+377 TEELNKGKKKTPAEENKKGLFDRLSE
-387 LGFLDKLSNFA
+387 FS
-398 RTDAGNM
+398 RTQAGNL
-405 FMLKLAAGLLTGKGN
+405 FMLKFAAGLLTGKGG
-420 FGEVLG
+420 FGEVVG
-426 AALNPAV
+426 NALNPAV

-439 KLKEQEFANEL
+439 DLKQQELDNKLLVEQ
-450 YKQTLKTTSDRAED
+450 YKALKDKIGTPKTGTLPIARPDGRISYVPAERDDKTGNVTYVQTL
-464 SGTIPIPDGTGGMIY
+464 PDGTKQIVTADRELRSLYLEKDIKVGSKQLELIG
-479 IDAFRDAKKPTEVY
+479 KLG
-493 YYDNTGRKTY
+493 DNTG
-503 VDPSQTGLFTQR
+503 
-515 DKVIGTKQLE
+515 
-525 ILAKVGDN
+525 A
-533 LAGSAIV
+533 SAIITD
-540 NGLLRQDDATL
+540 LLLQNPQTL
-551 GTSGYIKYFGN
+551 GTSGAVKLFGS
-562 RIAGV
+562 RLASV
-567 AGALT
+567 VGAVKDIGK
-572 DVPKNV
+572 DVSYKDIIDINTG
-578 NFDKVYDEEGRE
+578 KVVSGEEAARMQG
-590 LKGSDKIEVIDEKGN
+590 LEK
-605 KSITTLDNAL
+605 SV
-615 KRYDKNSQVLFN
+615 DKNIEAMFGQM
-627 KLKADPKTAE
+627 DDKTRQT
-637 ILAAN
+637 LAAN
-642 GVKAETLKYFLAN
+642 GVRAETLKYFLAN
-655 AFKTEDRLTNRDLEF
+655 AFKSEDRLTNRDLEF

-675 NILAFSK
+675 NVLAFTK
-682 GGDMIKAELREI
+682 GGALVQAELKEI
-694 SGYLDKKRDTF
+694 QTYLDKKRETF
-705 TNQLRGSGY
+705 IRQLNNSGY
-714 SDLFLATNVYGS
+714 SDLDVATNIFGTSGGVIAGSIYGS
-726 SGGKVGLGWLTQGLE
+726 QKNIVPDFRNMLPGDVNKKLLE
-741 DQQRKSITEGKKIP
+741 
-755 DINTLLQNQGIK
+755 QGIK

>member
-150 LTVEKGLEEAG
+150 LAVDKGLEEAG

-334 PPGGSV
+334 PPGGQQVSLT
-340 VPVGGAGDNSGV
+340 GGAGGPEKIGKTEVPTNVNS
-352 KDNTGVSTNIAGGI
+352 DL
-366 EDKKNEVINKK
+366 NKK
-377 NTPKVKKESE
+377 TEELNKGKKKTPAEENKKGLFDRLSE
-387 LGFLDKLSNFA
+387 FS
-398 RTDAGNM
+398 RTQAGNL
-405 FMLKLAAGLLTGKGN
+405 FMLKFAAGLLTGKGG
-420 FGEVLG
+420 FGEVVG
-426 AALNPAV
+426 NALNPAV

-439 KLKEQEFANEL
+439 DLKQQELDNKLLVEQ
-450 YKQTLKTTSDRAED
+450 YKSLKDSIGTPKTGTLPIARPDGRISYVPAERDDKTGNVTYVQTL
-464 SGTIPIPDGTGGMIY
+464 PDGTKQIVTADRELRSLYLEKDIKVGSKQLELIG
-479 IDAFRDAKKPTEVY
+479 KLG
-493 YYDNTGRKTY
+493 DNTG
-503 VDPSQTGLFTQR
+503 
-515 DKVIGTKQLE
+515 
-525 ILAKVGDN
+525 A
-533 LAGSAIV
+533 SAIITD
-540 NGLLRQDDATL
+540 LLLQNPQTL
-551 GTSGYIKYFGN
+551 GTSGAVKLFGS
-562 RIAGV
+562 RLASV
-567 AGALT
+567 VGAVKDIGK
-572 DVPKNV
+572 DVSYKDIIDINTG
-578 NFDKVYDEEGRE
+578 KVVSGEEAARMQG
-590 LKGSDKIEVIDEKGN
+590 LEK
-605 KSITTLDNAL
+605 SV
-615 KRYDKNSQVLFN
+615 DKNIEAMFGQM
-627 KLKADPKTAE
+627 DDKTRQT
-637 ILAAN
+637 LAAN
-642 GVKAETLKYFLAN
+642 GVRAETLKYFLAN
-655 AFKTEDRLTNRDLEF
+655 AFKSEDRLTNRYLEF

-675 NILAFSK
+675 NVLALGK
-682 GGDMIKAELREI
+682 GGDLVQAELKEI
-694 SGYLDKKRDTF
+694 QTYLDKKRETF
-705 TNQLRGSGY
+705 IRQLNNSGY
-714 SDLFLATNVYGS
+714 SDLDVATNIFGTSGGVIAGSIYGS
-726 SGGKVGLGWLTQGLE
+726 QKNIVPDFRNMLPGDVNKKLLE
-741 DQQRKSITEGKKIP
+741 
-755 DINTLLQNQGIK
+755 QGIK

>member
-85 MGTRIGNKFFDIA
+85 MGTRISNKFFDIA

-150 LTVEKGLEEAG
+150 LAVEKGLEEAG

-320 GTTDMGQGTGGTGT
+320 GTTDMGQGTSGAGT
-334 PPGGSV
+334 PPGGQQVSLT
-340 VPVGGAGDNSGV
+340 GGAGGPEKIGKTEVPTNVNS
-352 KDNTGVSTNIAGGI
+352 DL
-366 EDKKNEVINKK
+366 NKK
-377 NTPKVKKESE
+377 TDELNKGKKKTPAEENKKGLFDRLSE
-387 LGFLDKLSNFA
+387 FS
-398 RTDAGNM
+398 RTQAGNL
-405 FMLKLAAGLLTGKGN
+405 FMLKFAAGLLTGKGG
-420 FGEVLG
+420 FGEVVG
-426 AALNPAV
+426 NALNPAV

-439 KLKEQEFANEL
+439 DLKQQELDNKLLVEQ
-450 YKQTLKTTSDRAED
+450 YKALKDSIGTPKTGTLPIARPDGRISYVPAERDDKTGNVTYVQTL
-464 SGTIPIPDGTGGMIY
+464 PDGTKQIVTADRELRSLYLEKDIKVGSKQLELIG
-479 IDAFRDAKKPTEVY
+479 KLG
-493 YYDNTGRKTY
+493 DNTG
-503 VDPSQTGLFTQR
+503 
-515 DKVIGTKQLE
+515 
-525 ILAKVGDN
+525 A
-533 LAGSAIV
+533 SAIITD
-540 NGLLRQDDATL
+540 LLLQNPQTL
-551 GTSGYIKYFGN
+551 GTSGAVKLFGS
-562 RIAGV
+562 RLASV
-567 AGALT
+567 VGAVKDIGK
-572 DVPKNV
+572 DVSYKDIIDINTG
-578 NFDKVYDEEGRE
+578 KVVSGEEAARMQG
-590 LKGSDKIEVIDEKGN
+590 LEK
-605 KSITTLDNAL
+605 SV
-615 KRYDKNSQVLFN
+615 DKNIEAMFGQM
-627 KLKADPKTAE
+627 DDKTRQT
-637 ILAAN
+637 LAAN
-642 GVKAETLKYFLAN
+642 GVRAETLKYFLAN
-655 AFKTEDRLTNRDLEF
+655 AFKSEDRLTNRDLEF

-675 NILAFSK
+675 NVLAFTK
-682 GGDMIKAELREI
+682 GGALVQAELKEI
-694 SGYLDKKRDTF
+694 QTYLDKKRETF
-705 TNQLRGSGY
+705 IRQLNNSGY
-714 SDLFLATNVYGS
+714 SDLDVATNIFGTSGGVIAGSIYGS
-726 SGGKVGLGWLTQGLE
+726 QKNIVPDFRNMLPGDVNKKLLE
-741 DQQRKSITEGKKIP
+741 
-755 DINTLLQNQGIK
+755 QGIK

>member
-18 SGALKPRSYQ
+18 SGVLKPRSYQ

-74 TNPLQIEYKPS
+74 TTPLQIGYKPS

-98 ERFVSPEGYSKNI
+98 ERFVSPVGYSKNI

-150 LTVEKGLEEAG
+150 LTVEKGLEQAG

-334 PPGGSV
+334 PPGGEQVSLT
-340 VPVGGAGDNSGV
+340 GGAGGPEKIGKTEVPTNVNS
-352 KDNTGVSTNIAGGI
+352 DL
-366 EDKKNEVINKK
+366 NKK
-377 NTPKVKKESE
+377 TEELNKGKKKTPAEENKKGLFDRLSE
-387 LGFLDKLSNFA
+387 FS
-398 RTDAGNM
+398 RTQAGNL
-405 FMLKLAAGLLTGKGN
+405 FMLKFAAGLLTGKGG
-420 FGEVLG
+420 FGEVVG
-426 AALNPAV
+426 NALNPAV

-439 KLKEQEFANEL
+439 DLKQQELDNKLLVEQ
-450 YKQTLKTTSDRAED
+450 YKALKDKIGTPKTGTLPIARPDGRISYVPAERDDKTGNVTYVQTL
-464 SGTIPIPDGTGGMIY
+464 PDGTKQIVTADRELRSLYLEKDIKVGSKQLELIG
-479 IDAFRDAKKPTEVY
+479 KLG
-493 YYDNTGRKTY
+493 DNTG
-503 VDPSQTGLFTQR
+503 
-515 DKVIGTKQLE
+515 
-525 ILAKVGDN
+525 A
-533 LAGSAIV
+533 SAIITD
-540 NGLLRQDDATL
+540 LLLQNPQTL
-551 GTSGYIKYFGN
+551 GTSGAVKLFGS
-562 RIAGV
+562 RLASV
-567 AGALT
+567 VGAVKDIGK
-572 DVPKNV
+572 DVSYKDIIDINTG
-578 NFDKVYDEEGRE
+578 KVVSGEEAARMQG
-590 LKGSDKIEVIDEKGN
+590 LEK
-605 KSITTLDNAL
+605 SV
-615 KRYDKNSQVLFN
+615 DKNIEAMFGQM
-627 KLKADPKTAE
+627 DDKTRQT
-637 ILAAN
+637 LAAN
-642 GVKAETLKYFLAN
+642 GVRAETLKYFLAN
-655 AFKTEDRLTNRDLEF
+655 AFKSEDRLTNRDLEF

-675 NILAFSK
+675 NVLAFTK
-682 GGDMIKAELREI
+682 GGALVQAELKEI
-694 SGYLDKKRDTF
+694 QTYLDKKRETF
-705 TNQLRGSGY
+705 IRQLNNSGY
-714 SDLFLATNVYGS
+714 SDLDVATNIFGTSGGVIAGSIYGS
-726 SGGKVGLGWLTQGLE
+726 QKNIVPDFRNMLPGDVNKKLLE
-741 DQQRKSITEGKKIP
+741 
-755 DINTLLQNQGIK
+755 QGIK

>member
-85 MGTRIGNKFFDIA
+85 MGTRISNKFFDIA

-150 LTVEKGLEEAG
+150 LAVEKGLEEAG

-334 PPGGSV
+334 PPGGQQVSLT
-340 VPVGGAGDNSGV
+340 GGAGGPEKIGKTEVPTNVNS
-352 KDNTGVSTNIAGGI
+352 DL
-366 EDKKNEVINKK
+366 NKK
-377 NTPKVKKESE
+377 TDELNKGKKKTPAEENKKGLFDRLSE
-387 LGFLDKLSNFA
+387 FS
-398 RTDAGNM
+398 RTQAGNL
-405 FMLKLAAGLLTGKGN
+405 FMLKFAAGLLTGKGG
-420 FGEVLG
+420 FGEVVG
-426 AALNPAV
+426 NALNPAV

-439 KLKEQEFANEL
+439 DLKQQELDNKLLVEQ
-450 YKQTLKTTSDRAED
+450 YKALKDSIGTPKTGTLPIARPDGRISYVPAERDDKTGNVTYVQTL
-464 SGTIPIPDGTGGMIY
+464 PDGTKQIVTADRELRSLYLEKDIKVGSKQLELVG
-479 IDAFRDAKKPTEVY
+479 KLG
-493 YYDNTGRKTY
+493 DNTG
-503 VDPSQTGLFTQR
+503 
-515 DKVIGTKQLE
+515 
-525 ILAKVGDN
+525 A
-533 LAGSAIV
+533 SAIITD
-540 NGLLRQDDATL
+540 LLLQNPQTL
-551 GTSGYIKYFGN
+551 GFSGAAKLFGARVASVVGAVKDIGKDVSYKDIIDINTGKVVSGEEAARMQGLETS
-562 RIAGV
+562 V
-567 AGALT
+567 
-572 DVPKNV
+572 
-578 NFDKVYDEEGRE
+578 
-590 LKGSDKIEVIDEKGN
+590 
-605 KSITTLDNAL
+605 
-615 KRYDKNSQVLFN
+615 DKNIEAMFGQM
-627 KLKADPKTAE
+627 DDKTRQT
-637 ILAAN
+637 LAAN
-642 GVKAETLKYFLAN
+642 GVRAETLKYFLAN
-655 AFKTEDRLTNRDLEF
+655 AFKSEDRLTNRDLEF

-675 NILAFSK
+675 NVLALGK
-682 GGDMIKAELREI
+682 GGDLVQAELKEI
-694 SGYLDKKRDTF
+694 QTYLDKKRETF
-705 TNQLRGSGY
+705 IRQLNNSGY
-714 SDLFLATNVYGS
+714 SDLDVATNIFGTSGGVIAGSIYGS
-726 SGGKVGLGWLTQGLE
+726 QKNIVPDFRNMLPGDVNKKLLE
-741 DQQRKSITEGKKIP
+741 
-755 DINTLLQNQGIK
+755 QGIK

>member
-74 TNPLQIEYKPS
+74 TTPLQIEYKPS
-85 MGTRIGNKFFDIA
+85 MGTRISNKFFDIA

-150 LTVEKGLEEAG
+150 LTVEKGLEQAG

-195 YGLRAAGLPAS
+195 YGLRAAGFPAS

-320 GTTDMGQGTGGTGT
+320 GTTDMGQGASGAGT
-334 PPGGSV
+334 PPGGQQVSLT
-340 VPVGGAGDNSGV
+340 GGAGGPEKIGKTEVPTNVNS
-352 KDNTGVSTNIAGGI
+352 DL
-366 EDKKNEVINKK
+366 NKK
-377 NTPKVKKESE
+377 TDELNKGKKKTPAEENKKGLFDRLSE
-387 LGFLDKLSNFA
+387 FS
-398 RTDAGNM
+398 RTQAGNL
-405 FMLKLAAGLLTGKGN
+405 FMLKFAAGLLTGKGG
-420 FGEVLG
+420 FGEVVG
-426 AALNPAV
+426 NALNPAV

-439 KLKEQEFANEL
+439 DLKQQELDNKLLVEQ
-450 YKQTLKTTSDRAED
+450 YKSLKDSIGTPKTGTLPIARPDGRISYVPAERDDKTGNVTYVQTL
-464 SGTIPIPDGTGGMIY
+464 PDGTKQIVTADRELRSLYLEKDIKAGSKQLELIG
-479 IDAFRDAKKPTEVY
+479 KLG
-493 YYDNTGRKTY
+493 DNTG
-503 VDPSQTGLFTQR
+503 
-515 DKVIGTKQLE
+515 
-525 ILAKVGDN
+525 A
-533 LAGSAIV
+533 SAIITD
-540 NGLLRQDDATL
+540 LLLQNPQTL
-551 GTSGYIKYFGN
+551 GTSGAVKLFGS
-562 RIAGV
+562 RLASV
-567 AGALT
+567 VGAVKDIGK
-572 DVPKNV
+572 DVSYKDIIDINTG
-578 NFDKVYDEEGRE
+578 KVVSGEEAARMQG
-590 LKGSDKIEVIDEKGN
+590 LEK
-605 KSITTLDNAL
+605 SV
-615 KRYDKNSQVLFN
+615 DKNIEAMFGQM
-627 KLKADPKTAE
+627 DDKTRQT
-637 ILAAN
+637 LAAN
-642 GVKAETLKYFLAN
+642 GVRAETLKYFLAN
-655 AFKTEDRLTNRDLEF
+655 AFKSEDRLTNRDLEF

-675 NILAFSK
+675 NVLAFTK
-682 GGDMIKAELREI
+682 GGALVQAELKEI
-694 SGYLDKKRDTF
+694 QTYLDKKRETF
-705 TNQLRGSGY
+705 IRQLNNSGY
-714 SDLFLATNVYGS
+714 SDLDVATNIFGTSGGVIAGSIYGS
-726 SGGKVGLGWLTQGLE
+726 QKNIVPDFRNMLPGDVNKKLLE
-741 DQQRKSITEGKKIP
+741 
-755 DINTLLQNQGIK
+755 QGIK

>member
-18 SGALKPRSYQ
+18 SGVLKPRSYQ

-74 TNPLQIEYKPS
+74 TTPLQIGYKPS

-334 PPGGSV
+334 PPGGEQVSLT
-340 VPVGGAGDNSGV
+340 GGAGGPEKIGKTEVPTNVNS
-352 KDNTGVSTNIAGGI
+352 DL
-366 EDKKNEVINKK
+366 NKK
-377 NTPKVKKESE
+377 TEELNKGKKKTPAEENKKGLFDRLSE
-387 LGFLDKLSNFA
+387 FS
-398 RTDAGNM
+398 RTQAGNL
-405 FMLKLAAGLLTGKGN
+405 FMLKFAAGLLTGKGG
-420 FGEVLG
+420 FGEVVG
-426 AALNPAV
+426 NALNPAV

-439 KLKEQEFANEL
+439 DLKQQELDNKLLVEQ
-450 YKQTLKTTSDRAED
+450 YKALKDKIGTPKTGTLPIARPDGRISYVPAERDDKTGNVTYVQTL
-464 SGTIPIPDGTGGMIY
+464 PDGTKQIVTADRELRSLYLEKDIKVGSKQLELIG
-479 IDAFRDAKKPTEVY
+479 KLG
-493 YYDNTGRKTY
+493 DNTG
-503 VDPSQTGLFTQR
+503 
-515 DKVIGTKQLE
+515 
-525 ILAKVGDN
+525 A
-533 LAGSAIV
+533 SAIITD
-540 NGLLRQDDATL
+540 LLLQNPQTL
-551 GTSGYIKYFGN
+551 GTSGAVKLFGS
-562 RIAGV
+562 RLASV
-567 AGALT
+567 VGAVKDIGK
-572 DVPKNV
+572 DVSYKDIIDINTG
-578 NFDKVYDEEGRE
+578 KVVSGEEAARMQG
-590 LKGSDKIEVIDEKGN
+590 LEK
-605 KSITTLDNAL
+605 SV
-615 KRYDKNSQVLFN
+615 DKNIEAMFGQM
-627 KLKADPKTAE
+627 DDKTRQT
-637 ILAAN
+637 LAAN
-642 GVKAETLKYFLAN
+642 GVRAETLKYFLAN
-655 AFKTEDRLTNRDLEF
+655 AFKSEDRLTNRDLEF

-675 NILAFSK
+675 NVLAFTK
-682 GGDMIKAELREI
+682 GGALVQAELKEI
-694 SGYLDKKRDTF
+694 QTYLDKKRETF
-705 TNQLRGSGY
+705 IRQLNNSGY
-714 SDLFLATNVYGS
+714 SDLDVATNIFGTSGGVIAGSIYGS
-726 SGGKVGLGWLTQGLE
+726 QKNIVPDFRNMLPGDVNKKLLE
-741 DQQRKSITEGKKIP
+741 
-755 DINTLLQNQGIK
+755 QGIK

>member
-150 LTVEKGLEEAG
+150 LTVEKGLEQAG

-334 PPGGSV
+334 PPGGEQVSLT
-340 VPVGGAGDNSGV
+340 GGAGGPEKIGKTEVPTNVNS
-352 KDNTGVSTNIAGGI
+352 DL
-366 EDKKNEVINKK
+366 NKK
-377 NTPKVKKESE
+377 TDELNKGKKKTPAEENKKGLFDRLSE
-387 LGFLDKLSNFA
+387 FS
-398 RTDAGNM
+398 RTQAGNL
-405 FMLKLAAGLLTGKGN
+405 FMLKFAAGLLTGKGG
-420 FGEVLG
+420 FGEVVG
-426 AALNPAV
+426 NALNPAV

-439 KLKEQEFANEL
+439 DLKQQELDNKLLVEQ
-450 YKQTLKTTSDRAED
+450 YKALKDKIGTPKTGTLPIARPDGRISYVPAERDDKTGNVTYVQTL
-464 SGTIPIPDGTGGMIY
+464 PDGTKQIVTADRELRSLYLEKDIKAGSKQLELIG
-479 IDAFRDAKKPTEVY
+479 KLG
-493 YYDNTGRKTY
+493 DNTG
-503 VDPSQTGLFTQR
+503 
-515 DKVIGTKQLE
+515 
-525 ILAKVGDN
+525 A
-533 LAGSAIV
+533 SAIITD
-540 NGLLRQDDATL
+540 LLLQNPQTL
-551 GTSGYIKYFGN
+551 GTSGAVKLFGS
-562 RIAGV
+562 RLASV
-567 AGALT
+567 VGAVKDIGK
-572 DVPKNV
+572 DVSYKDIIDINTG
-578 NFDKVYDEEGRE
+578 KVVSGEEAARMQG
-590 LKGSDKIEVIDEKGN
+590 LEK
-605 KSITTLDNAL
+605 SV
-615 KRYDKNSQVLFN
+615 DKNIEAMFGQM
-627 KLKADPKTAE
+627 DDKTRQT
-637 ILAAN
+637 LAAN
-642 GVKAETLKYFLAN
+642 GVRAETLKYFLAN
-655 AFKTEDRLTNRDLEF
+655 AFKSEDRLTNRDLEF

-675 NILAFSK
+675 NVLAFTK
-682 GGDMIKAELREI
+682 GGALVQAELKEI
-694 SGYLDKKRDTF
+694 QTYLDKKRETF
-705 TNQLRGSGY
+705 IRQLNNSGY
-714 SDLFLATNVYGS
+714 SDLDVATNIFGTSGGVIAGSIYGS
-726 SGGKVGLGWLTQGLE
+726 QKNIVPDFRNMLPGDVNKKLLE
-741 DQQRKSITEGKKIP
+741 
-755 DINTLLQNQGIK
+755 QGIK

>member
-18 SGALKPRSYQ
+18 SGVLKPRSYQ

-74 TNPLQIEYKPS
+74 TTPLQIGYKPS

-150 LTVEKGLEEAG
+150 LAVEKGLEEAG

-334 PPGGSV
+334 PPGGEQVSLT
-340 VPVGGAGDNSGV
+340 GGAGGPEKIGKTEVPTNVNS
-352 KDNTGVSTNIAGGI
+352 DL
-366 EDKKNEVINKK
+366 NKK
-377 NTPKVKKESE
+377 TEELNKGKKKTPAEENKKGLFDRLSE
-387 LGFLDKLSNFA
+387 FS
-398 RTDAGNM
+398 RTQAGNL
-405 FMLKLAAGLLTGKGN
+405 FMLKFAAGLLTGKGG
-420 FGEVLG
+420 FGEVVG
-426 AALNPAV
+426 NALNPAV

-439 KLKEQEFANEL
+439 DLKQQELDNKLLVEQ
-450 YKQTLKTTSDRAED
+450 YKALKDSIGTPKTGTLPIARPDGRISYVPAERDDKTGNVTYVQTL
-464 SGTIPIPDGTGGMIY
+464 PDGTKQIVTADRELRSLYLEKDIKVGSKQLELIG
-479 IDAFRDAKKPTEVY
+479 KLG
-493 YYDNTGRKTY
+493 DNTG
-503 VDPSQTGLFTQR
+503 
-515 DKVIGTKQLE
+515 
-525 ILAKVGDN
+525 A
-533 LAGSAIV
+533 SAIITD
-540 NGLLRQDDATL
+540 LLLQNPQTL
-551 GTSGYIKYFGN
+551 GTSGAVKLFGS
-562 RIAGV
+562 RLASV
-567 AGALT
+567 VGAVKDIGK
-572 DVPKNV
+572 DVSYKDIIDINTG
-578 NFDKVYDEEGRE
+578 KVVSGEEAARMQG
-590 LKGSDKIEVIDEKGN
+590 LEK
-605 KSITTLDNAL
+605 SV
-615 KRYDKNSQVLFN
+615 DKNIEAMFGQM
-627 KLKADPKTAE
+627 DDKTRQT
-637 ILAAN
+637 LAAN
-642 GVKAETLKYFLAN
+642 GVRAETLKYFLAN
-655 AFKTEDRLTNRDLEF
+655 AFKSEDRLTNRDLEF

-675 NILAFSK
+675 NVLAFTK
-682 GGDMIKAELREI
+682 GGALVQAELKEI
-694 SGYLDKKRDTF
+694 QTYLDKKRETF
-705 TNQLRGSGY
+705 IRQLNNSGY
-714 SDLFLATNVYGS
+714 SDLDVATNIFGTSGGVIAGSIYGS
-726 SGGKVGLGWLTQGLE
+726 QKNIVPDFRNMLPGDVNKKLLE
-741 DQQRKSITEGKKIP
+741 
-755 DINTLLQNQGIK
+755 QGIK

>member
-18 SGALKPRSYQ
+18 SGVLKPRSYQ

-74 TNPLQIEYKPS
+74 TTPLQIGYKPS

-334 PPGGSV
+334 PPGGQQVSLT
-340 VPVGGAGDNSGV
+340 GGAGGPEKIGKTEVPTNVNS
-352 KDNTGVSTNIAGGI
+352 DL
-366 EDKKNEVINKK
+366 NKK
-377 NTPKVKKESE
+377 TEELNKGKKKTPAEENKKGLFDRLSE
-387 LGFLDKLSNFA
+387 FS
-398 RTDAGNM
+398 RTQAGNL
-405 FMLKLAAGLLTGKGN
+405 FMLKFAAGLLTGKGG
-420 FGEVLG
+420 FGEVVG
-426 AALNPAV
+426 NALNPAV

-439 KLKEQEFANEL
+439 DLKQQELDNKLLVEQ
-450 YKQTLKTTSDRAED
+450 YKALKDKIGTPKTGTLPIARPDGRISYVPAERDDKTGNVTYVQTL
-464 SGTIPIPDGTGGMIY
+464 PDGTKQIVTADRELRSLYLEKDIKVGSKQLELIG
-479 IDAFRDAKKPTEVY
+479 KLG
-493 YYDNTGRKTY
+493 DNTG
-503 VDPSQTGLFTQR
+503 
-515 DKVIGTKQLE
+515 
-525 ILAKVGDN
+525 A
-533 LAGSAIV
+533 SAIITD
-540 NGLLRQDDATL
+540 LLLQNPQTL
-551 GTSGYIKYFGN
+551 GTSGAVKLFGS
-562 RIAGV
+562 RLASV
-567 AGALT
+567 VGAVKDIGK
-572 DVPKNV
+572 DVSYKDIIDINTG
-578 NFDKVYDEEGRE
+578 KVVSGEEAARMQG
-590 LKGSDKIEVIDEKGN
+590 LEK
-605 KSITTLDNAL
+605 SV
-615 KRYDKNSQVLFN
+615 DKNIEAMFGQM
-627 KLKADPKTAE
+627 DDKTRQT
-637 ILAAN
+637 LAAN
-642 GVKAETLKYFLAN
+642 GVRAETLKYFLAN
-655 AFKTEDRLTNRDLEF
+655 AFKSEDRLTNRDLEF

-675 NILAFSK
+675 NVLAFTK
-682 GGDMIKAELREI
+682 GGALVQAELKEI
-694 SGYLDKKRDTF
+694 QTYLDKKRETF
-705 TNQLRGSGY
+705 IRQLNNSGY
-714 SDLFLATNVYGS
+714 SDLDVATNIFGTSGGVIAGSIYGS
-726 SGGKVGLGWLTQGLE
+726 QKNIVPDFRNMLPGDVNKKLLE
-741 DQQRKSITEGKKIP
+741 
-755 DINTLLQNQGIK
+755 QGIK

>member
-1 MDDPVLHR
+1 
-9 KMFRHAALR
+9 MFRHAALR
-18 SGALKPRSYQ
+18 SGVLKPRSYQ

-74 TNPLQIEYKPS
+74 TTPLQIGYKPS

-150 LTVEKGLEEAG
+150 LAVEKGLEEAG

-334 PPGGSV
+334 PPGGEQVSLT
-340 VPVGGAGDNSGV
+340 GGAGGPEKIGKTEVPTNVNS
-352 KDNTGVSTNIAGGI
+352 DL
-366 EDKKNEVINKK
+366 NKK
-377 NTPKVKKESE
+377 TEELNKGKKKTPAEENKKGLFDRLSE
-387 LGFLDKLSNFA
+387 FS
-398 RTDAGNM
+398 RTQAGNL
-405 FMLKLAAGLLTGKGN
+405 FMLKFAAGLLTGKGG
-420 FGEVLG
+420 FGEVVG
-426 AALNPAV
+426 NALNPAV

-439 KLKEQEFANEL
+439 DLKQQELDNKLLVEQ
-450 YKQTLKTTSDRAED
+450 YKALKDKIGTPKTGTLPIARPDGRISYVPAERDDKTGNVTYVQTL
-464 SGTIPIPDGTGGMIY
+464 PDGTKQIVTADRELRSLYLEKDIKVGSKQLELIG
-479 IDAFRDAKKPTEVY
+479 KLG
-493 YYDNTGRKTY
+493 DNTG
-503 VDPSQTGLFTQR
+503 
-515 DKVIGTKQLE
+515 
-525 ILAKVGDN
+525 A
-533 LAGSAIV
+533 SAIITD
-540 NGLLRQDDATL
+540 LLLQNPQTL
-551 GTSGYIKYFGN
+551 GTSGAVKLFGS
-562 RIAGV
+562 RLASV
-567 AGALT
+567 VGAVKDIGK
-572 DVPKNV
+572 DVSYKDIIDINTG
-578 NFDKVYDEEGRE
+578 KVVSGEEAARMQG
-590 LKGSDKIEVIDEKGN
+590 LEK
-605 KSITTLDNAL
+605 SV
-615 KRYDKNSQVLFN
+615 DKNIEAMFGQM
-627 KLKADPKTAE
+627 DDKTRQT
-637 ILAAN
+637 LAAN
-642 GVKAETLKYFLAN
+642 GVRAETLKYFLAN
-655 AFKTEDRLTNRDLEF
+655 AFKSEDRLTNRDLEF

-675 NILAFSK
+675 NVLAFTK
-682 GGDMIKAELREI
+682 GGALVQAELKEI
-694 SGYLDKKRDTF
+694 QTYLDKKRETF
-705 TNQLRGSGY
+705 IRQLNNSGY
-714 SDLFLATNVYGS
+714 SDLDVATNIFGTSGGVIAGSIYGS
-726 SGGKVGLGWLTQGLE
+726 QKNIVPDFRNMLPGDVNKKLLE
-741 DQQRKSITEGKKIP
+741 
-755 DINTLLQNQGIK
+755 QGIK

>member
-18 SGALKPRSYQ
+18 SGVLKPRSYQ

-74 TNPLQIEYKPS
+74 TTPLQIGYKPS

-98 ERFVSPEGYSKNI
+98 ERFVSPVGYSKNI

-150 LTVEKGLEEAG
+150 LAVEKGLEEAG

-295 NQATPAAAAS
+295 NQAAPTATAS

-334 PPGGSV
+334 PPGGEQVSLT
-340 VPVGGAGDNSGV
+340 GGAGGPEKIGKTEVPTNVNS
-352 KDNTGVSTNIAGGI
+352 DL
-366 EDKKNEVINKK
+366 NKK
-377 NTPKVKKESE
+377 TEELNKGKKKTPAEENKKGLFDRLSE
-387 LGFLDKLSNFA
+387 FS
-398 RTDAGNM
+398 RTQAGNL
-405 FMLKLAAGLLTGKGN
+405 FMLKFAAGLLTGKGG
-420 FGEVLG
+420 FGEVVG
-426 AALNPAV
+426 NALNPAV

-439 KLKEQEFANEL
+439 DLKQQELDNKLLVEQ
-450 YKQTLKTTSDRAED
+450 YKALKDKIGTPKTGTLPIARPDGRISYVPAERDDKTGNVTYVQTL
-464 SGTIPIPDGTGGMIY
+464 PDGTKQIVTADRELRSLYLEKDIKVGSKQLELIG
-479 IDAFRDAKKPTEVY
+479 KLG
-493 YYDNTGRKTY
+493 DNTG
-503 VDPSQTGLFTQR
+503 
-515 DKVIGTKQLE
+515 
-525 ILAKVGDN
+525 A
-533 LAGSAIV
+533 SAIITD
-540 NGLLRQDDATL
+540 LLLQNPQTL
-551 GTSGYIKYFGN
+551 GTSGAVKLFGS
-562 RIAGV
+562 RLASV
-567 AGALT
+567 VGAVKDIGK
-572 DVPKNV
+572 DVSYKDIIDINTG
-578 NFDKVYDEEGRE
+578 KVVSGEEAARMQG
-590 LKGSDKIEVIDEKGN
+590 LEK
-605 KSITTLDNAL
+605 SV
-615 KRYDKNSQVLFN
+615 DKNIEAMFGQM
-627 KLKADPKTAE
+627 DDKTRQT
-637 ILAAN
+637 LAAN
-642 GVKAETLKYFLAN
+642 GVRAETLKYFLAN
-655 AFKTEDRLTNRDLEF
+655 AFKSEDRLTNRDLEF

-675 NILAFSK
+675 NVLAFTK
-682 GGDMIKAELREI
+682 GGALVQAELKEI
-694 SGYLDKKRDTF
+694 QTYLDKKRETF
-705 TNQLRGSGY
+705 VKQLNNSGY
-714 SDLFLATNVYGS
+714 SDLDVATNIFGTSGGVIAGSIYGS
-726 SGGKVGLGWLTQGLE
+726 QKNIVPDFRNMLPGDVNKKLLE
-741 DQQRKSITEGKKIP
+741 
-755 DINTLLQNQGIK
+755 QGIK

>member
-18 SGALKPRSYQ
+18 SGVLKPRSYQ

-74 TNPLQIEYKPS
+74 TTPLQIEYKPS

-334 PPGGSV
+334 PPGGEQVSLT
-340 VPVGGAGDNSGV
+340 GGAGGPEKIGKTEVPTNVNS
-352 KDNTGVSTNIAGGI
+352 DL
-366 EDKKNEVINKK
+366 NKK
-377 NTPKVKKESE
+377 TEELNKGKKKTPAEENKKGLFDRLSE
-387 LGFLDKLSNFA
+387 FS
-398 RTDAGNM
+398 RTQAGNL
-405 FMLKLAAGLLTGKGN
+405 FMLKFAAGLLTGKGG
-420 FGEVLG
+420 FGEVVG
-426 AALNPAV
+426 NALNPAV

-439 KLKEQEFANEL
+439 DLKQQELDNKLLVEQ
-450 YKQTLKTTSDRAED
+450 YKALKDKIGTPKTGTLPIARPDGRISYVPAERDDKTGNVTYVQTL
-464 SGTIPIPDGTGGMIY
+464 PDGTKQIVTADRELRSLYLEKDIKVGSKQLELIG
-479 IDAFRDAKKPTEVY
+479 KLG
-493 YYDNTGRKTY
+493 DNTG
-503 VDPSQTGLFTQR
+503 
-515 DKVIGTKQLE
+515 
-525 ILAKVGDN
+525 A
-533 LAGSAIV
+533 SAIITD
-540 NGLLRQDDATL
+540 LLLQNPQTL
-551 GTSGYIKYFGN
+551 GTSGAVKLFGS
-562 RIAGV
+562 RLASV
-567 AGALT
+567 VGAVKDIGK
-572 DVPKNV
+572 DVSYKDIIDINTG
-578 NFDKVYDEEGRE
+578 KVVSGEEAARMQG
-590 LKGSDKIEVIDEKGN
+590 LEK
-605 KSITTLDNAL
+605 SV
-615 KRYDKNSQVLFN
+615 DKNIEAMFGQM
-627 KLKADPKTAE
+627 DDKTRQT
-637 ILAAN
+637 LAAN
-642 GVKAETLKYFLAN
+642 GVRAETLKYFLAN
-655 AFKTEDRLTNRDLEF
+655 AFKSEDRLTNRDLEF

-675 NILAFSK
+675 NVLAFTK
-682 GGDMIKAELREI
+682 GGALVQAELKEI
-694 SGYLDKKRDTF
+694 QTYLDKKRETF
-705 TNQLRGSGY
+705 IRQLNNSGY
-714 SDLFLATNVYGS
+714 SDLDVATNIFGTSGGVIAGSIYGS
-726 SGGKVGLGWLTQGLE
+726 QKNIVPDFRNMLPGDVNKKLLE
-741 DQQRKSITEGKKIP
+741 
-755 DINTLLQNQGIK
+755 QGIK

>member
-18 SGALKPRSYQ
+18 SGVLKPRSYQ

-74 TNPLQIEYKPS
+74 TTPLQIEYKPS

-150 LTVEKGLEEAG
+150 LTVEKGLEQAG

-334 PPGGSV
+334 PPGGQQVSLT
-340 VPVGGAGDNSGV
+340 GGAGGPEKIGKTEVPTNVNS
-352 KDNTGVSTNIAGGI
+352 DL
-366 EDKKNEVINKK
+366 NKK
-377 NTPKVKKESE
+377 TEELNKGKKKTPAEENKKGLFDRLSE
-387 LGFLDKLSNFA
+387 FS
-398 RTDAGNM
+398 RTQAGNL
-405 FMLKLAAGLLTGKGN
+405 FMLKFAAGLLTGKGG
-420 FGEVLG
+420 FGEVVG
-426 AALNPAV
+426 NALNPAV

-439 KLKEQEFANEL
+439 DLKQQELDNKLLVEQ
-450 YKQTLKTTSDRAED
+450 YKALKDKIGTPKTGTLPIARPDGRISYVPAERDDKTGNVTYVQTL
-464 SGTIPIPDGTGGMIY
+464 PDGTKQIVTADRELRSLYLEKDIKVGSKQLELIG
-479 IDAFRDAKKPTEVY
+479 KLG
-493 YYDNTGRKTY
+493 DNTG
-503 VDPSQTGLFTQR
+503 
-515 DKVIGTKQLE
+515 
-525 ILAKVGDN
+525 A
-533 LAGSAIV
+533 SAIITD
-540 NGLLRQDDATL
+540 LLLQNPQTL
-551 GTSGYIKYFGN
+551 GTSGAVKLFGS
-562 RIAGV
+562 RLASV
-567 AGALT
+567 VGAVKDIGK
-572 DVPKNV
+572 DVSYKDIIDINTG
-578 NFDKVYDEEGRE
+578 KVVSGEEAARMQG
-590 LKGSDKIEVIDEKGN
+590 LEK
-605 KSITTLDNAL
+605 SV
-615 KRYDKNSQVLFN
+615 DKNIEAMFGQM
-627 KLKADPKTAE
+627 DDKTRQT
-637 ILAAN
+637 LAAN
-642 GVKAETLKYFLAN
+642 GVRAETLKYFLAN
-655 AFKTEDRLTNRDLEF
+655 AFKSEDRLTNRDLEF

-675 NILAFSK
+675 NVLAFTK
-682 GGDMIKAELREI
+682 GGALVQAELKEI
-694 SGYLDKKRDTF
+694 QTYLDKKRETF
-705 TNQLRGSGY
+705 IRQLNNSGY
-714 SDLFLATNVYGS
+714 SDLDVATNIFGTSGGVIAGSIYGS
-726 SGGKVGLGWLTQGLE
+726 QKNIVPDFRNMLPGDVNKKLLE
-741 DQQRKSITEGKKIP
+741 
-755 DINTLLQNQGIK
+755 QGIK